1 MPGFPKYNAG
11 YGELFDFNSDA
22 MLASAL
28 RGFANELP
36 QTVSPIDCLLSPD
49 NVPGSALFSDLT
61 SPSMSNT
68 SPDFSDNFDASPML
82 ASTDAIPDNWFPLF
96 SDNEAVDDSFQ
107 HTTNLVDTTE
117 EGLEDLPCPTKV
129 TETFE
134 QTSSSPSPSPSI
146 LHRLSSPSGVQ
157 KNRRTGKTLEPIEVE
172 DLDPVSAKRA
182 KNTMAARKSRQK
194 KRDVE
199 EQLRIELAAMTAE
212 RDRWMHAAI
221 ARGATPPSK

>member
-22 MLASAL
+22 LLASAL
-28 RGFANELP
+28 RGATFANELP
-36 QTVSPIDCLLSPD
+36 QTVSPVDCLLSPD

-61 SPSMSNT
+61 TPCLSNT
-68 SPDFSDNFDASPML
+68 SPDFSDNFDTSPML
-82 ASTDAIPDNWFPLF
+82 ASTDAMPDNWYPLF
-96 SDNEAVDDSFQ
+96 TDNEVVDDSFQ
-107 HTTNLVDTTE
+107 HTTNFIDTTE
-117 EGLEDLPCPTKV
+117 EGLEDLSCSNKV
-129 TETFE
+129 TEIVE
-134 QTSSSPSPSPSI
+134 QVSPSPSI

-157 KNRRTGKTLEPIEVE
+157 KNRRTGKTLDPIEVE

-221 ARGATPPSK
+221 ARGAPPPSK